1 LAARRG
7 SPTRYSRR
15 RSTRRA
21 PARRRR
27 TWLGRLFA
35 AAAVVG
41 TLCVAA
47 VGGYLFFLDR
57 NITWTFEGRRWTV
70 PAIIYAQPLELY
82 PGAPKSLAAV
92 TRELDRLGYEARAD
106 VSAPGSYRRDGQR
119 LEIHLRRFQFMDQ
132 LRESQRIELAFGSGV
147 ADVRD
152 QTGRSV
158 PLAQIEPIVIGSFFP
173 SHGQD
178 RLVLPPEQ
186 TPALLREALKV
197 VEDQNFDRHVGFDPF
212 GIARALWV
220 NFRAGE
226 RQQGGSTITQQ
237 LVKSYYL
244 DNRRTVER
252 KLREVA
258 MAVILDAR
266 FDKQDILNAY
276 INEIYL
282 GQDGNRAV
290 HGFGLGSQYYFNRP
304 LAELGPDEIATLIAI
319 IRGPSYYNPFRHPD
333 RALARRNLVLDK
345 MHEGGLISAAVHE
358 RSRAAPLKVVRGTRT
373 GGGYY
378 PAFMD
383 LVRKELIQFYQ
394 DVDLTTTGL
403 RIFTTLQP
411 NVQDAVETAL
421 TGTLDRLERD
431 RKLPAQSLQG
441 AVVVTSIQTGEVLA
455 VAGGRNAGFHG
466 FNRALDAKRPIGSLV
481 KPVVFLT
488 ALEQGYHMA
497 NMINDAPVFFEQHGQ
512 KWEPRNFDKKVHG
525 PVPLL
530 RALGDSLNLA
540 TVNLGL
546 TIGVE
551 QVATRLQKL
560 SGHAPGNRFPS
571 LLLGAEPMSPLQVS
585 VLYGTF
591 ASGGFYMPHKAVIA
605 VLDESGRALSR
616 HSLQMEQ
623 RIAPEHAQALNRA
636 LESTMRRGTGAGSR
650 FARAGTA
657 GKTGTSDDFR
667 DSWFAGFDDAHLSVV
682 WVGRDDNNPTG
693 LSGSSGALR
702 VWDDIMV
709 HLGVAPLAHSTAGNL
724 QSIEYTTGLL
734 AHSGCADVEQI
745 YLPENVELP
754 SKPGCGINPRSFTER
769 VRNWFD
775 TFRD

>member
-1 LAARRG
+1 LAAKRG
-7 SPTRYSRR
+7 SASRYTRRKSA
-15 RSTRRA
+15 RRA
-21 PARRRR
+21 PRRR
-27 TWLGRLFA
+27 WLGKLITG
-35 AAAVVG
+35 AVLVG
-41 TLCVAA
+41 TLCIAA
-47 VGGYLFFLDR
+47 VAGYLFFLDR
-57 NITWTFEGRRWTV
+57 TITWTFEGRRWTV

-82 PGAPKSLAAV
+82 PGAPLSLAAV
-92 TRELDRLGYEARAD
+92 TRELDRLGYEARTD
-106 VSAPGSYRRDGQR
+106 VSSPGSYHRNGPR
-119 LEIHLRRFQFMDQ
+119 LQIHLRTFQFMDQ
-132 LRESQRIELAFGSGV
+132 LREQQRIELVFGSGITE
-147 ADVRD
+147 VRD
-152 QTGRSV
+152 QSGRPV
-158 PLAQIEPIVIGSFFP
+158 PLARIEPITIGSFFP

-178 RLVLPPEQ
+178 RMVLAPEQ
-186 TPALLREALKV
+186 TPTLLREALKA
-197 VEDQNFDRHVGFDPF
+197 VEDQNFDRHVGFDPI

-244 DNRRTVER
+244 DNRRTIER

-319 IRGPSYYNPFRHPD
+319 IRGPSFYNPFRHPQ
-333 RALARRNLVLDK
+333 RALARRDLVLDK
-345 MHEGGLISAAVHE
+345 MREGGLISAAVHE
-358 RSRAAPLKVVRGTRT
+358 HSRSAPLKVVRGTRT

-378 PAFMD
+378 PAYMD
-383 LVRKELIQFYQ
+383 LVRQELTQFYK

-403 RIFTTLQP
+403 RIFTTLKP
-411 NVQDAVETAL
+411 NVHDAVESAL

-431 RKLPAQSLQG
+431 RKLPPQSLQG

-466 FNRALDAKRPIGSLV
+466 FNRALHAKRPIGSLI

-497 NMINDAPVFFEQHGQ
+497 NVINDAPVFLEQHGQ

-525 PVPLL
+525 PVPML

-546 TIGVE
+546 TLGVE
-551 QVATRLQKL
+551 QVATRLHKL
-560 SGHAPGNRFPS
+560 TGQAPSNRFPS
-571 LLLGAEPMSPLQVS
+571 MLLGAEAMSPLQVS

-591 ASGGFYMPHKAVIA
+591 ASGGFYMPQKAVIA

-623 RIAPEHAQALNRA
+623 RIAPEHAQALSRA
-636 LESTMRRGTGAGSR
+636 LESVMRRGTGAGSR
-650 FARAGTA
+650 FARTGTA

-667 DSWFAGFDDAHLSVV
+667 DSWFAGYDDAHLSVI
-682 WVGRDDNNPTG
+682 WVGADDNTPTG
-693 LSGSSGALR
+693 LSGSAGAMR
-702 VWDDIMV
+702 VWDEIMM
-709 HLGVAPLAHSTAGNL
+709 HLGVTPLAHSVAGNL
-724 QSIEYTTGLL
+724 QSIEYSTGLL

-745 YLPENVELP
+745 YLPEYVELP

-769 VRNWFD
+769 LRNWFAPD
-775 TFRD
+775 SD